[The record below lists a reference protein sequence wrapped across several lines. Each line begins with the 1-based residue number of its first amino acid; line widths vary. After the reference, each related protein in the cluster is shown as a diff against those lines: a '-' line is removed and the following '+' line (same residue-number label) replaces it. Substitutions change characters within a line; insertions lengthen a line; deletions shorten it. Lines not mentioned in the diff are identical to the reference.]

1 MTKNLI
7 IPALMGMAALVSSCG
22 KSEVENAYTQQ
33 DKNIESLV
41 KSLAPEESEA
51 TVDYLDGVVRVTV
64 KHGEGAA
71 LESGGTVSFYYAG
84 HCINSSS
91 LSSGNMFVTNSKEFA
106 ESYNWTVTDSTIF
119 QVSTVDLAKDNL
131 VKGLKKRHRRGSRPE
146 MNVTSCSTESTD
158 SGSTRTEPCQEIR
171 LWPIICG

>member
-22 KSEVENAYTQQ
+22 KSEVENVYTQQ

-64 KHGEGAA
+64 KHGDGAP

-91 LSSGNMFVTNSKEFA
+91 LSSENMFVTNSKEFA
-106 ESYNWTVTDSTIF
+106 ESSNWTVTDSTIF

-131 VKGLKKRHRRGSRPE
+131 VKGLKKGIVGVKAGDE
-146 MNVTSCSTESTD
+146 CTSCSTESTD